1 MKRKHLQTNYFK
13 YLVEKYKDEIKE
25 LENKITPQDDN
36 LNDEELIDE
45 VDLIDN
51 HQSQKATQSQSQN
64 EPHQSQ
70 SQNEIETDEK
80 IIEKI
85 INLIL
90 KNKKSYNGG
99 IRRK

>member
-13 YLVEKYKDEIKE
+13 YLIEKYKDEIE
-25 LENKITPQDDN
+25 DLESQITPEDAN

-51 HQSQKATQSQSQN
+51 HQSQKITQSQSQN
-64 EPHQSQ
+64 KPHQNQ
-70 SQNEIETDEK
+70 SQNEIESDDK